1 MEKHVGERVGIR
13 DNVDAF
19 EPDRPT
25 PPPVRPSV
33 GEDVLLAGR
42 GDRDDPFAFR
52 GLKEQLDG
60 GRQIAARRE
69 LDVRAELVCLF
80 VAGGKLSVRAADDRP
95 QAESASP
102 PAGHNPRAGHANE
115 A

>member
-19 EPDRPT
+19 EPDRPAPAT
-25 PPPVRPSV
+25 VRPSV
-33 GEDVLLAGR
+33 GEDVLLAGH
-42 GDRDDPFAFR
+42 GYRDDPFAFR

-80 VAGGKLSVRAADDRP
+80 VARR
-95 QAESASP
+95 
-102 PAGHNPRAGHANE
+102 
-115 A
+115 